1 MIDQMMKF
9 DKSFVAQKGYEKYSA
24 DRYLIIDSETDE

>member
-24 DRYLIIDSETDE
+24 DRYLIIDAETDE